1 MISSLKSRFDR
12 TVRRAIFL
20 SSDKLSVYHWENGRL
35 GNSYLFD
42 VSSDGQAY
50 FDRYLKDSGRVS
62 TYFLIDFIEEEFRE
76 DTVPHV
82 HGADRQAVLERKKA
96 RLFRDT
102 PYYFA
107 DIQGR
112 EEEGRKDDIVMFSGL
127 TNPDVLK
134 PWLAILEANK
144 TPLAGIYSLPMVT
157 GTFLDKLCKGEKE
170 ALVVSLQSISGLRQ
184 TFFKDGKLKVSRLV
198 DMPRYGTEPY
208 SPIIINEVNNTQRY
222 LNSLQLIDQ
231 KQNLKVF
238 FMGDAKLLGE
248 IKKQAEGELTT
259 ENHYINLNTFG
270 VELGLKREFT
280 TPFADQIYI
289 YQLLKSRPENNYA
302 RKNDKLYYRTQKAGR
317 MMYAAS
323 LLLVFAALIYGGMN
337 FMDAAIYRQ
346 QAQIASKK
354 TTFYS
359 DRYQLARQRLP
370 ETPVA
375 AGDLEIAVNISNTL
389 NQYKTTPTGMLQT
402 LGKGLHNFPL
412 IVLDELIWA
421 SAASP
426 DVKID
431 GSDNVVPAGGVTG
444 RSNIGSEQSEYDYFD
459 IAIIKGEIN
468 PFDGNY
474 RDALNMINA
483 FADNLRGLES
493 VQDVSILSLPLDF
506 SSEASLSGASNSTPG
521 QARFTVRIV
530 KGRQHGP

>member
-12 TVRRAIFL
+12 SVRRAIFL
-20 SSDKLSVYHWENGRL
+20 STDKLSVYHWENGKL

-42 VSSDGQAY
+42 VSKDGQAY

-62 TYFLIDFIEEEFRE
+62 TYFLIDFIEEEFRQ
-76 DTVPHV
+76 DTIPHV
-82 HGADRQAVLERKKA
+82 HGADRQAVIERKKA

-102 PYYFA
+102 PYYYA

-112 EEEGRKDDIVMFSGL
+112 EGEGRKDDVVMFSAL
-127 TNPDVLK
+127 TNPDVLT

-144 TPLAGIYSLPMVT
+144 TPLAGIYSLPLVT
-157 GTFLDKLCKGEKE
+157 STFTDKLCSGVSE

-184 TFFKDGKLKVSRLV
+184 TFIKDGKVKVSRLV

-208 SPIIINEVNNTQRY
+208 SPIIMNEVNNTQRY

-231 KQNLKVF
+231 KKNLNVYF
-238 FMGDAKLLGE
+238 LGDAKLLSE
-248 IKKQAEGELTT
+248 IKKQAEGAPAT

-270 VELGLKREFT
+270 AELGLNREFT

-289 YQLLKSRPENNYA
+289 YQMLKSRPENNYA
-302 RKNDKLYYRTQKAGR
+302 RKQDRLYYRTQKAGR
-317 MMYAAS
+317 VMYAAS
-323 LLLVFAALIYGGMN
+323 LLLVFAALVYGGVN

-375 AGDLEIAVNISNTL
+375 PADLEIAVNISKTL
-389 NQYKTTPTGMLQT
+389 NQFKSKPSGILQT
-402 LGKGLHNFPL
+402 VGTGLQDYPL
-412 IVLDELIWA
+412 IVLNELIWA
-421 SAASP
+421 SASNP
-426 DVKID
+426 DIKID
-431 GSDNVVPAGGVTG
+431 GSDNIIPTRGVTG
-444 RSNIGSEQSEYDYFD
+444 RSNIASEQSEYDYFD
-459 IAIIKGEIN
+459 IAVIKGEIN

-474 RDALNMINA
+474 RNALNMINS
-483 FADNLRGLES
+483 FADSLRDLES
-493 VQDVSILSLPLDF
+493 VQDVSILSLP
-506 SSEASLSGASNSTPG
+506 
-521 QARFTVRIV
+521 
-530 KGRQHGP
+530 

>member
-1 MISSLKSRFDR
+1 M
-12 TVRRAIFL
+12 
-20 SSDKLSVYHWENGRL
+20 SVYHWENGKL

-42 VSSDGQAY
+42 VSKEGQEY

-62 TYFLIDFIEEEFRE
+62 TYFLIDFIEEEFRQ

-82 HGADRQAVLERKKA
+82 HGADRQAVVERKKA

-102 PYYFA
+102 PYYYA

-112 EEEGRKDDIVMFSGL
+112 EGEGRKDDIVMFSAL
-127 TNPDVLK
+127 TNPEALT

-144 TPLAGIYSLPMVT
+144 TPLAGVYSLPLVT
-157 GTFLDKLCKGEKE
+157 RKFIDKLCGGEASE

-184 TFFKDGKLKVSRLV
+184 TFIKDGKVKVSRLV

-222 LNSLQLIDQ
+222 LNSLQLIDENQ
-231 KQNLKVF
+231 KLKVYF
-238 FMGDAKLLGE
+238 LGDARLLSE
-248 IKKQAEGELTT
+248 IRKEAKGELNT
-259 ENHYINLNTFG
+259 ENNFINLNTFG
-270 VELGLKREFT
+270 AELGLKREFT

-289 YQLLKSRPENNYA
+289 YQLLKSKPENNYA
-302 RKNDKLYYRTQKAGR
+302 RKQDRLYYRTQKAGR
-317 MMYAAS
+317 IMYAAS
-323 LLLVFAALIYGGMN
+323 LLLVFAALIYGGLN

-346 QAQIASKK
+346 QAEIASKK

-375 AGDLEIAVNISNTL
+375 PGDLEIAVNISNTL
-389 NQYKTTPTGMLQT
+389 NQFKTTPSGLLQT
-402 LGKGLHNFPL
+402 VGAGMQSFPL
-412 IVLDELIWA
+412 IVLNELVWA
-421 SAASP
+421 SAANP

-431 GSDNVVPAGGVTG
+431 GSDNVVPTGGVTG
-444 RSNIGSEQSEYDYFD
+444 RSNIASGQSEYDYYD
-459 IAIIKGEIN
+459 IAVIKGEIN

-474 RDALNMINA
+474 RNSLNVINA
-483 FADNLRGLES
+483 FVDKLRNLES
-493 VQDVSILSLPLDF
+493 VLDVSILSLPLDF
-506 SSEASLSGASNSTPG
+506 SSEANLSGASNSTPG
-521 QARFTVRIV
+521 QAKFTVRLV
-530 KGRQHGP
+530 KGIRHES